1 MQELFLIIIL
11 ASGIFSDSASDN
23 VDSFFYEIGRYIQ
36 SFSGSVDPQGSSQDV
51 NNVIDSGIE
60 TTIAGKNLFVQFHEL
75 IVNLILLITGRTN
88 TDVDYNTVVILS
100 MVVTGIVTGVSAWRI
115 GKASGIVLVIVL
127 ILIFIIWGFGIST
140 VFTT

>member
-1 MQELFLIIIL
+1 
-11 ASGIFSDSASDN
+11 
-23 VDSFFYEIGRYIQ
+23 
-36 SFSGSVDPQGSSQDV
+36 
-51 NNVIDSGIE
+51 
-60 TTIAGKNLFVQFHEL
+60 
-75 IVNLILLITGRTN
+75 
-88 TDVDYNTVVILS
+88 